1 MQTFTEFRYHFV
13 ILHCCVGGYELQIK
27 SERDHLEFW
36 RTMAI
41 LLNRDIRTSGTHIPH
56 GTRYVAE
63 VTKMVLKNRFD
74 YESLLA
80 TGWKPR

>member
-1 MQTFTEFRYHFV
+1 M
-13 ILHCCVGGYELQIK
+13 
-27 SERDHLEFW
+27 EFW

-41 LLNRDIRTSGTHIPH
+41 LLNRDMRANGAHIPH
-56 GTRYVAE
+56 GTPYVAE

>member
-1 MQTFTEFRYHFV
+1 MEVT
-13 ILHCCVGGYELQIK
+13 
-27 SERDHLEFW
+27 SERDHMEFW

-41 LLNRDIRTSGTHIPH
+41 LLNRDMRANGAHIPH
-56 GTRYVAE
+56 GTPYVAE

>member
-1 MQTFTEFRYHFV
+1 
-13 ILHCCVGGYELQIK
+13 LQIT

-41 LLNRDIRTSGTHIPH
+41 LLNRDIRANGAHIPPD
-56 GTRYVAE
+56 TRYVSE
-63 VTKMVLKNRFD
+63 VTKMVLKNRSD